1 MRFDAPSGITPLQA
15 RLATKHYAYL
25 LIPAFIILICFV
37 IYLLYQIRKRIRTSP
52 EWLEAQKKRPT
63 TYGDIQKTAKRLS
76 LSKAEAAL
84 LWEICRENKAPN
96 ISHLIYNASEVDK
109 LFGERYAAMMQNG
122 TAEKKITSLFRLRRK
137 IEIQDAADTWITSTT
152 GIAEHTKLFFLSTQ
166 GVQVRC
172 SLKKNTAENMTISIP
187 RSLYNAESKP
197 APLSKADFLFTTKSG
212 MTYRFRTRVIRYSIG
227 FDDGTEMILSHTND
241 LNPQTKRKSKRS
253 DINVP
258 CVFSAASEAH
268 KKTKAHDGVL
278 ANVSGDGCAVITTLP
293 VKENQRLR
301 VSIMLSEKT
310 YEAEGLIVSVRKN
323 AVNKTFSL
331 GILFTDISDEARN
344 RIFAYVYRYGS
355 TPDETR
361 NTRNTQT

>member
-1 MRFDAPSGITPLQA
+1 
-15 RLATKHYAYL
+15 
-25 LIPAFIILICFV
+25 
-37 IYLLYQIRKRIRTSP
+37 
-52 EWLEAQKKRPT
+52 
-63 TYGDIQKTAKRLS
+63 
-76 LSKAEAAL
+76 
-84 LWEICRENKAPN
+84 
-96 ISHLIYNASEVDK
+96 
-109 LFGERYAAMMQNG
+109 
-122 TAEKKITSLFRLRRK
+122 
-137 IEIQDAADTWITSTT
+137 
-152 GIAEHTKLFFLSTQ
+152 
-166 GVQVRC
+166 
-172 SLKKNTAENMTISIP
+172 MTISIP

-361 NTRNTQT
+361 NTQT

>member
-1 MRFDAPSGITPLQA
+1 MRFNAPSGITPLQA
-15 RLATKHYAYL
+15 RLATKYYAYL
-25 LIPAFIILICFV
+25 LIPAFIILVFFV

-63 TYGDIQKTAKRLS
+63 TYGDIEKTAKRLS

-96 ISHLIYNASEVDK
+96 ISHLIYNAAEVDK
-109 LFGERYAAMMQNG
+109 LFCARYAAMRQNG

-137 IEIQDAADTWITSTT
+137 IEIQDAADTWITSTA
-152 GIAEHTKLFFLSTQ
+152 GIPEQTKLFFLSPQ
-166 GVQVRC
+166 GAQIRC
-172 SLKKNTAENMTISIP
+172 TLKKNTAENMTVSIP

-197 APLSKADFLFTTKSG
+197 APLSKADFVFATKSG
-212 MTYRFRTRVIRYSIG
+212 MTYRFQTRVIRYSIG

-241 LNPQTKRKSKRS
+241 LNQQTKRKSKRS

-258 CVFSAASEAH
+258 CVFSAANEAH

-278 ANVSGDGCAVITTLP
+278 ANVSGDGCAVITNLP
-293 VKENQRLR
+293 IKENQRIR

-323 AVNKTFSL
+323 ASNNTFSL

-344 RIFAYVYRYGS
+344 RIFAYVYRYDASQNG
-355 TPDETR
+355 ER
-361 NTRNTQT
+361 NAQT